1 MTAWFTEGVLGEP
14 GLHSETMSQTS
25 KQANKNLTNLRKK
38 KKKEEEEEWILK
50 ALLSCSD
57 SCSCVVV
64 FAFP

>member
-38 KKKEEEEEWILK
+38 KKRRRRRM
-50 ALLSCSD
+50 D
-57 SCSCVVV
+57 SEGAAVLQ
-64 FAFP
+64 